1 MAKILHFTDKPNKLA
16 IQRQLL
22 LEAVAHDVFIIGYE
36 AAQSSN
42 SPLRK
47 RLAEIG
53 GRYLHK
59 ECKDQRYKDDK
70 EVQKTYQE
78 INRFVNEQM
87 SKLIL
92 EMGSNQLVVVPQLWR
107 TFESQVFVNGG
118 ELSVA
123 GVYHQDLPS
132 ATFNPFQAVKN
143 VKKFGLD
150 ELLQEF

>member
-1 MAKILHFTDKPNKLA
+1 LTKT
-16 IQRQLL
+16 
-22 LEAVAHDVFIIGYE
+22 
-36 AAQSSN
+36 
-42 SPLRK
+42 
-47 RLAEIG
+47 G

-87 SKLIL
+87 SKLMP
-92 EMGSNQLVVVPQLWR
+92 EMASNQLVVVPQLWR
-107 TFESQVFVNGG
+107 TFESQVFVNEG
-118 ELSVA
+118 ELSFA

-132 ATFNPFQAVKN
+132 ATFNPFEAVKN